1 MLAEKCAR
9 TLARVT
15 LARVVLLAAAL
26 VFPTLVPAQEV
37 VYAGPGGTIA
47 NAYRQGVFP
56 AFEKATGIKVTY
68 VVGTVLEGLTKVEA
82 QRARPTI
89 DVVTLTD
96 DAYAQFRQKN
106 LFERLTTQ
114 TVPRLGAVYPAIRYE
129 ADDGV
134 PMFILTTGIAY
145 NTKVFKE
152 KGFPPPT
159 SISDLWRPEYRNRI
173 VLWTPA
179 TTTGVLQLL
188 LVAKANGG
196 NENNVDP
203 AFAKLKELSRYV
215 EFNKADEMTALMQ
228 REQAWV
234 GWWNNIRVQQLK
246 AGGLPIELVGPKE
259 GTPVY
264 TNGVALVKN
273 GPNRENAI
281 RLINFILSD
290 EGQTLIARHIGG
302 GPAIESV
309 VLPPDL
315 ASQVPYGDAVRKG
328 IYVADMNAVVK
339 NRAGWLDRWAKE
351 IER

>member
-1 MLAEKCAR
+1 MPAIALCRTIARLAVFALCAVAPLR
-9 TLARVT
+9 A
-15 LARVVLLAAAL
+15 LAAD
-26 VFPTLVPAQEV
+26 EV

-47 NAYRQGVFP
+47 NAYRQNVFP
-56 AFEKATGIKVTY
+56 VFEKATGIKVTY

-82 QRARPTI
+82 QRARPAI

-96 DAYAQFRQKN
+96 DAYAQFRQKG
-106 LFERLTTQ
+106 LFEKLTPQ
-114 TVPRLGAVYPAIRYE
+114 IVPRVASVYPAIRYE

-145 NTKVFKE
+145 NTKIFKE
-152 KGFPPPT
+152 KGFPPPS
-159 SISDLWRPEYRNRI
+159 SIHDLWKPEYRNRI

-179 TTTGVLQLL
+179 TTTGVLELL
-188 LVAKANGG
+188 LVAKAFGG
-196 NENNVDP
+196 SENNVDP
-203 AFAKLKELSRYV
+203 AFAKLKELSPYV

-228 REQAWV
+228 REQAWL

-246 AGGLPIELVGPKE
+246 ASGLPIELIGPKE

-273 GPNRENAI
+273 GPNRDNAI
-281 RLINFILSD
+281 KLINFILSD

-302 GPAIESV
+302 GPTVQSV

-315 ASQVPYGDAVRKG
+315 ASQVPYGEAVRSG

-339 NRAGWLDRWAKE
+339 NRAGWLERWARE

>member
-1 MLAEKCAR
+1 MPAWILSRA
-9 TLARVT
+9 LARLAVCAWAVT
-15 LARVVLLAAAL
+15 AAA
-26 VFPTLVPAQEV
+26 VAFAAEEV

-47 NAYRQGVFP
+47 NAYRQNVFP

-96 DAYAQFRQKN
+96 DAYAQFRQKG
-106 LFERLTTQ
+106 LFEKLTSQ
-114 TVPRLGAVYPAIRYE
+114 LVPRLNAVYPAIRYE

-145 NTKVFKE
+145 NTKIFKE
-152 KGFPPPT
+152 KGFTPPT
-159 SISDLWRPEYRNRI
+159 SIQDLWKPEFRNRI

-179 TTTGVLQLL
+179 TTTGVLELL

-196 NENNVDP
+196 SENNVDP
-203 AFAKLKELSRYV
+203 AFAKLRELSPYV
-215 EFNKADEMTALMQ
+215 EFNKADEMTSLMQ
-228 REQAWV
+228 REQAWL

-246 AGGLPIELVGPKE
+246 AQGLPIELIGPKE

-264 TNGVALVKN
+264 TNGVALVKG
-273 GPNRENAI
+273 GPNRDNAI
-281 RLINFILSD
+281 KLINFILSD
-290 EGQTLIARHIGG
+290 DGQTLIAQHIGG
-302 GPAIESV
+302 GPVVQTV
-309 VLPPDL
+309 VLPPNL
-315 ASQVPYGDAVRKG
+315 ASQVPYGDAVRSG
-328 IYVADMNAVVK
+328 IFVADMNAVVK
-339 NRAGWLDRWAKE
+339 NRGSWLERWAKE